1 MYFCNTKLK
10 LNYKKLNVMK
20 LRRLFLSA
28 AIVALM
34 AACGG
39 KATETATETTVEAT
53 PAVEAVEETTE
64 APVEEAPVAAAPVKE
79 EKKADPCEAK
89 VKAFEKFV
97 DELAEAQ
104 KNKGTGRKGL
114 LAFEEM
120 LKQAPSQKTAV
131 NECKDNVEFK
141 TRIQNALMRCGQ
153 IQTQK

>member
-1 MYFCNTKLK
+1 
-10 LNYKKLNVMK
+10 MK
-20 LRRLFLSA
+20 LRRLFLSVA
-28 AIVALM
+28 VLALM

-39 KATETATETTVEAT
+39 KATETATETAAEAT

-64 APVEEAPVAAAPVKE
+64 APVEEAPVAAATPAKE

-153 IQTQK
+153 IQSQK

>member
-1 MYFCNTKLK
+1 
-10 LNYKKLNVMK
+10 MK
-20 LRRLFLSA
+20 LRRLFLSVA
-28 AIVALM
+28 VIALM

-39 KATETATETTVEAT
+39 KATETATETAVEAT
-53 PAVEAVEETTE
+53 PATE
-64 APVEEAPVAAAPVKE
+64 VVEEAPVEAPAEEVKATPAPE
-79 EKKADPCEAK
+79 QKKADPCEAK

-114 LAFEEM
+114 LAFEEL
-120 LKQAPSQKTAV
+120 LKQAPAQKTAV
-131 NECKDNVEFK
+131 NECKDNAEFK

>member
-1 MYFCNTKLK
+1 
-10 LNYKKLNVMK
+10 MK
-20 LRRLFLSA
+20 LRRLFLSVA
-28 AIVALM
+28 VIALM

-39 KATETATETTVEAT
+39 KATETATETAVEAT
-53 PAVEAVEETTE
+53 PATE
-64 APVEEAPVAAAPVKE
+64 VEEAPVEAPAEEVKATPAPE
-79 EKKADPCEAK
+79 QKKEDPCEAK

-114 LAFEEM
+114 LAFEEL
-120 LKQAPSQKTAV
+120 LKQAPAQKTAV
-131 NECKDNVEFK
+131 NECKDNAEFK

>member
-1 MYFCNTKLK
+1 
-10 LNYKKLNVMK
+10 MK

-39 KATETATETTVEAT
+39 KATETTTETVAETT
-53 PAVEAVEETTE
+53 PEVEAVVETQE
-64 APVEEAPVAAAPVKE
+64 APAQKTTAAPAEKEEVKE
-79 EKKADPCEAK
+79 DPCEAK

-97 DELAEAQ
+97 DELAAAQ
-104 KNKGTGRKGL
+104 ENKGKGRKGL

-120 LKQAPSQKTAV
+120 LKQAPAQKAVV
-131 NECKDNVEFK
+131 NECKDNPEFA

-153 IQTQK
+153 IQTKK